1 MAAREGVHV
10 SSLNL
15 PLWFWSRH
23 VMTPSRCPRPTTPT
37 TVLQPFTAI
46 ELFIV
51 SDRKTSLS
59 RMRGSTTLGRSS
71 ASCASYTSTLLAIS
85 PTCSCSSV
93 RLLFANMVLPT
104 NWAALHFSSL
114 SMPLQHLSS
123 VISTGLSPN
132 TICAPQSSPAALAAL
147 KSTPTW
153 PVTAESWGLCA
164 SRALR
169 RKAVPP
175 PRDSERIAAWRKEGP
190 LRESIPAWSFCCCC
204 SASSSGDEAY
214 MMPARLRQSSTTT
227 LSGCTA
233 SISLFTSAAL
243 SFDTWLVPIT

>member
-147 KSTPTW
+147 KSTPTCE
-153 PVTAESWGLCA
+153 PHPRHDAQSTCRMQGGRSSSPQQAGTASGIPSPL
-164 SRALR
+164 
-169 RKAVPP
+169 
-175 PRDSERIAAWRKEGP
+175 P
-190 LRESIPAWSFCCCC
+190 LRAKNTACAAPGQSQPKAGG
-204 SASSSGDEAY
+204 SAQAG
-214 MMPARLRQSSTTT
+214 
-227 LSGCTA
+227 LSGGKRCHPRGTA
-233 SISLFTSAAL
+233 SGSRLGGRRGR
-243 SFDTWLVPIT
+243 